1 MMRHHDAPRGEDKQS
16 LRAALRG
23 PLDVLRQNDQGEEGE
38 PHEDG
43 AVLLLDRGVEQDRR
57 RPHVK
62 RRPRTAVRVTNKRR
76 PIAYTIAGTARVRM
90 MGWIQLYAYM
100 GSTPAA
106 AITYP
111 SKTFPSG

>member
-1 MMRHHDAPRGEDKQS
+1 M
-16 LRAALRG
+16 
-23 PLDVLRQNDQGEEGE
+23 
-38 PHEDG
+38 
-43 AVLLLDRGVEQDRR
+43 
-57 RPHVK
+57 
-62 RRPRTAVRVTNKRR
+62 RVTNKRR

-90 MGWIQLYAYM
+90 MGWIQLYAYI